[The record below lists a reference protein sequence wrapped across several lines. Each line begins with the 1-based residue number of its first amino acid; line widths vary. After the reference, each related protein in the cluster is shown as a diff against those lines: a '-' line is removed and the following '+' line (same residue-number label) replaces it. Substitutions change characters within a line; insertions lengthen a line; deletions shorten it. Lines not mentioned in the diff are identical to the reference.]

1 MTGHPMAV
9 PPRGEPSENFGLAQL
24 GKLAQAGGRASGTH
38 RLAAHDTGANLHL
51 RWNST
56 SFGFASRGLRGRV

>member
-1 MTGHPMAV
+1 MTGHLMAV

-38 RLAAHDTGANLHL
+38 RLAAHDTGANLEFHIL
-51 RWNST
+51 W
-56 SFGFASRGLRGRV
+56 FC